1 MPFVD
6 KSRSSVSQSL
16 VHAGKNFIGRANEL
30 AMFRQEVLQAEKPL
44 HNILSVYGN
53 GGVGKSTLLTKF
65 NDLASMPGFKEYC
78 ITAFVDEH
86 QATLPSIMKKFAE
99 QLHITGEFA
108 KAVERYEDALRKLQL
123 EREASREDVWSKAAT
138 GVISA
143 AVKGVPVV
151 GGALE
156 QGTGLAV
163 EYLFNEL
170 KYRQLFED
178 AKRLEDPIRD
188 LTKAFVRE
196 LNALAETQVI
206 FSVDRTR
213 RNRRVILFFDTFE
226 QLAPVVAPWLLDYFL
241 EEDINANIV
250 LVIAGRMPLEN
261 SIPVDPKRWIP
272 YHANDII
279 RSISLESFTR
289 KETEEYLHLWG
300 ITDPAQVET
309 IWQLSRGL
317 PLYLALLTFNPQGT
331 LDPTASVVANFLRWI
346 PEQEQVKRRLAL
358 DASLFTKSI
367 NQDDLEV
374 CAYIPEEEREAHF
387 QWLISLPFV
396 RTDSAG
402 RYIYHDLAQELF
414 SRHLYQRSPKEYYA
428 TRSNLLAYYKRAF
441 EKEEQGREESAY
453 GSAVWKELIFAI
465 IQQLFFLQEKES
477 HVAAI
482 QYTLTALKYLKRSEE
497 SEIVKTLQNLLSD
510 SHRNLISSASA
521 RTIRE
526 LLPFIEFD
534 LQNLSL
540 IASVNY
546 LLEVVTTS
554 SLSFPPAILAMLY
567 RSRARVYAERKEYER
582 AKADFA
588 RTIELAPA
596 EASTYLYRG
605 MMYSSLDE
613 DKLVIADM
621 SEAIKHCGKSL
632 EKELLQ
638 VVAYIF
644 RGLSYWHLSDFQQ
657 AGDDFERVVSLEE
670 AMRKVLGQSSED
682 AERFVKTAHFM
693 KDMAQVVLCEL
704 AGDYEQAIPLLGQ
717 LLDYDPQFDQVVY
730 SARSEIYQ
738 KQGRYKLALADLNQ
752 LLALNPRSAQAF
764 NTRGQIYVSLG
775 EYEKALADAEQ
786 ALTLDPSLAWVYKE
800 RGEIYQ
806 QREEYEKALADFEQ
820 LVALAPQSAE
830 SYGLRGEAHRVRGEL
845 AQALAD
851 FNQALTLAPH
861 YAFASGSR
869 GQVYQQQGEEEKALA
884 DFEQALALDSRLAWV
899 YKERGRLYQQ
909 RGEYEKALADFEQ
922 LVALA
927 PQSAESY
934 SLRGEVHRLRGE
946 FEQALADFNQA
957 LTLVPHYAWAL
968 AQREQIYFTLREY
981 EKALADAEQLVILLP
996 QSAEAYGLRGEAHRM
1011 RGELEQALADFN
1023 QALALDP
1030 HYAWAFSRRGEIH
1043 RLCGDFEQALDDFNQ
1058 TLTLDPRNTFAFG
1071 LRGEAYRMRG
1081 ELEQALADFNQALTL
1096 VPHYAWVLAQR
1107 EQIYFT

>member
-30 AMFRQEVLQAEKPL
+30 AIFRQEVLQAEKPL

-53 GGVGKSTLLTKF
+53 GGVGKSTLLTKC

-86 QATLPSIMKKFAE
+86 EATLPAIMKKFAE
-99 QLHITGEFA
+99 QLHITGEFE
-108 KAVERYEDALRKLQL
+108 KAVTRYEDALRKLQL
-123 EREASREDVWSKAAT
+123 EREASREDVLGKAVT
-138 GVISA
+138 GIASA
-143 AVKGVPVV
+143 AVKSVPGFGGV
-151 GGALE
+151 LE

-163 EYLFNEL
+163 GYLFNEL

-188 LTKAFVRE
+188 LTKAFVKE
-196 LNALAETQVI
+196 LNALAETQVV
-206 FSVDRTR
+206 FSVDRIR

-289 KETEEYLHLWG
+289 RETEEYLHIWG

-374 CAYIPEEEREAHF
+374 CAYIPEAEREAHF

-396 RTDSAG
+396 RTDAAG

-428 TRSNLLAYYKRAF
+428 TRSNLLAYYKQAF
-441 EKEEQGREESAY
+441 EKEEQGREKSAY

-482 QYTLTALKYLKRSEE
+482 QYTLMALKYLKRSEE

-510 SHRNLISSASA
+510 SHKNLISSASA
-521 RTIRE
+521 RTIHE
-526 LLPFIEFD
+526 LLPFIELD

-546 LLEVVTTS
+546 LL
-554 SLSFPPAILAMLY
+554 
-567 RSRARVYAERKEYER
+567 
-582 AKADFA
+582 
-588 RTIELAPA
+588 
-596 EASTYLYRG
+596 
-605 MMYSSLDE
+605 
-613 DKLVIADM
+613 
-621 SEAIKHCGKSL
+621 
-632 EKELLQ
+632 
-638 VVAYIF
+638 
-644 RGLSYWHLSDFQQ
+644 
-657 AGDDFERVVSLEE
+657 
-670 AMRKVLGQSSED
+670 
-682 AERFVKTAHFM
+682 
-693 KDMAQVVLCEL
+693 
-704 AGDYEQAIPLLGQ
+704 
-717 LLDYDPQFDQVVY
+717 
-730 SARSEIYQ
+730 
-738 KQGRYKLALADLNQ
+738 
-752 LLALNPRSAQAF
+752 
-764 NTRGQIYVSLG
+764 
-775 EYEKALADAEQ
+775 
-786 ALTLDPSLAWVYKE
+786 
-800 RGEIYQ
+800 
-806 QREEYEKALADFEQ
+806 
-820 LVALAPQSAE
+820 
-830 SYGLRGEAHRVRGEL
+830 
-845 AQALAD
+845 
-851 FNQALTLAPH
+851 
-861 YAFASGSR
+861 
-869 GQVYQQQGEEEKALA
+869 
-884 DFEQALALDSRLAWV
+884 
-899 YKERGRLYQQ
+899 
-909 RGEYEKALADFEQ
+909 
-922 LVALA
+922 
-927 PQSAESY
+927 
-934 SLRGEVHRLRGE
+934 
-946 FEQALADFNQA
+946 
-957 LTLVPHYAWAL
+957 
-968 AQREQIYFTLREY
+968 
-981 EKALADAEQLVILLP
+981 
-996 QSAEAYGLRGEAHRM
+996 
-1011 RGELEQALADFN
+1011 
-1023 QALALDP
+1023 
-1030 HYAWAFSRRGEIH
+1030 
-1043 RLCGDFEQALDDFNQ
+1043 
-1058 TLTLDPRNTFAFG
+1058 
-1071 LRGEAYRMRG
+1071 
-1081 ELEQALADFNQALTL
+1081 
-1096 VPHYAWVLAQR
+1096 
-1107 EQIYFT
+1107 